1 MKAVSI
7 PSIVGMIFMYDL
19 ESRYMIVTYV
29 ADSWIVY
36 SKTTGSFI
44 RIWHLPKP
52 SVIRWDCREA
62 LSAWLQVLRLYNERY
77 ADVDSI

>member
-1 MKAVSI
+1 MKTISL
-7 PSIVGMIFMYDL
+7 PSIVGMIFMYDVT
-19 ESRYMIVTYV
+19 SRYTIVTYV
-29 ADSWIVY
+29 ADTWIVY
-36 SKTTGSFI
+36 SKTTGSFLRI
-44 RIWHLPKP
+44 RQLPKT